1 MLVITLLLGVIGV
14 TLLVYLLS
22 KIAKLTDDLSQKNW
36 MIMQIIYLTKSLIN
50 LT

>member
-22 KIAKLTDDLSQKNW
+22 TDVCFLGSQTEFISNPAV
-36 MIMQIIYLTKSLIN
+36 SLRFRKDVV
-50 LT
+50 